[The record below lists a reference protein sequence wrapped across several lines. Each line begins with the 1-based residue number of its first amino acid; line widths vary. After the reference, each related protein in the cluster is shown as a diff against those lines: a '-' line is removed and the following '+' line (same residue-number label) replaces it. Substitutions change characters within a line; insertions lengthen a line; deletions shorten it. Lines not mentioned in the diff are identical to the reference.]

1 MLVKVF
7 DRARSSMWIY
17 YLVGY
22 GAPACIVALCV
33 ALSEGVA
40 MGGYGTEYY
49 CWWDGTTVCD
59 LVIRV
64 IQSCSIFL
72 AGWTTGTALS
82 GRLRRRCAW

>member
-49 CWWDGTTVCD
+49 CWWEM
-59 LVIRV
+59 I
-64 IQSCSIFL
+64 SCYEYE
-72 AGWTTGTALS
+72 
-82 GRLRRRCAW
+82 